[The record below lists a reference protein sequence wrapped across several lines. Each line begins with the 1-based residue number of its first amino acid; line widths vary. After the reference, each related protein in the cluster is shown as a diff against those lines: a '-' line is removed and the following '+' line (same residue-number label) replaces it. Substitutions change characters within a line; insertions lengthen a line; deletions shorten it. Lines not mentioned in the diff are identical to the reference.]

1 MKLSRFFRYTTHHII
16 CRDES
21 LLMSKVTVIL
31 PTYNEAENLELMVDA
46 LLGLKLAANLHILVV
61 DDNSPDGTGKIADRL
76 AIETGGKVRVLHNPC
91 KNGLGPAYLAG
102 FKKALEDGADF
113 VLQMDTDF
121 SHQPKYV
128 PAMSDAMINQGADMV
143 VGSRYVKGG
152 GVDEKWGLHRKLLS
166 LFANKIYVGTI
177 LGLPIND
184 ATAGFRMWR
193 RETLL
198 GLDLSRIKSN
208 GYVFLV
214 ELAYL
219 TSRLG
224 YKMVEV
230 PIHFPDRVR
239 GTSKMSTRIMIE
251 AALRVWQIR
260 ARHRHLT
267 PNDRVVV

>member
-1 MKLSRFFRYTTHHII
+1 MPKL
-16 CRDES
+16 
-21 LLMSKVTVIL
+21 TVVL

-46 LLGLKLAANLHILVV
+46 LLALKLPMKLHILVV

-76 AIETGGKVRVLHNPC
+76 AIETGGRVRVIHNPG
-91 KNGLGPAYLAG
+91 KGGLGPAYIGG
-102 FKKALEDGADF
+102 FKQAIQEGADF
-113 VLQMDTDF
+113 ILQMDTDF

-128 PAMSDAMINQGADMV
+128 PALANAIIDHGADLV
-143 VGSRYVKGG
+143 IGSRYVAGG
-152 GVDEKWGLHRKLLS
+152 GVDENWGVHRKLLS
-166 LFANKIYVGTI
+166 MFANKIYVRNI
-177 LGLPIND
+177 LNLPIND

-198 GLDLSRIKSN
+198 GLGLERIKSN

-224 YKMVEV
+224 YKMMEV

-260 ARHRHLT
+260 ARHRALT
-267 PNDRVVV
+267 PADRAKPDLKAESDATAT

>member
-1 MKLSRFFRYTTHHII
+1 MPKL
-16 CRDES
+16 
-21 LLMSKVTVIL
+21 TVVL

-46 LLGLKLAANLHILVV
+46 LIGLKLPMNLHVLVV

-76 AIETGGKVRVLHNPC
+76 AIETGGRVRVIHNPG

-102 FKKALEDGADF
+102 FKKAIEEGADF
-113 VLQMDTDF
+113 ILQMDTDF
-121 SHQPKYV
+121 SHQPKYI
-128 PAMSDAMINQGADMV
+128 PAMVNAIIDHGADLV
-143 VGSRYVKGG
+143 IGSRYVEGG
-152 GVDEKWGLHRKLLS
+152 GVDENWGIHRKLLS
-166 LFANKIYVGTI
+166 MFANKIYVGRI
-177 LGLPIND
+177 LSLPIND
-184 ATAGFRMWR
+184 ATAGFRLWR
-193 RETLL
+193 REALL

-239 GTSKMSTRIMIE
+239 GTSKMSTRIMAE

-267 PNDRVVV
+267 PADRVK

>member
-1 MKLSRFFRYTTHHII
+1 MTKL
-16 CRDES
+16 
-21 LLMSKVTVIL
+21 TVIL

-46 LLGLKLAANLHILVV
+46 LIGLKLAANLHILVV
-61 DDNSPDGTGKIADRL
+61 DDNSPDGTGQIADRL
-76 AIETGGKVRVLHNPC
+76 AIETGGKVRVLHNPG

-102 FKKALEDGADF
+102 FKKALDDGADF
-113 VLQMDTDF
+113 ILQMDTDF
-121 SHQPKYV
+121 SHQPKHI
-128 PAMSDAMINQGADMV
+128 PAMFDAIINEGADIV
-143 VGSRYVKGG
+143 QGSRYVRGG
-152 GVDEKWGLHRKLLS
+152 GVDEKWGAHRKLLS
-166 LFANKIYVGTI
+166 LFANKIYVRTL

-184 ATAGFRMWR
+184 ATGGFRLWR

-219 TSRLG
+219 ASRLG
-224 YKMVEV
+224 YKMIEV

-239 GTSKMSTRIMIE
+239 GTSKMSTRIMLE

-267 PNDRVVV
+267 PADRAK